1 MSKKNVKRMLIKENI
16 IYGVLSMLVAG
27 IISSFSYYKMV
38 SETNKLNKQIYGISN
53 SIKFEIPI
61 YEILIFGLI
70 SVFVCIIA
78 VYFSNK
84 MINKLSIVS
93 GIKENE

>member
-1 MSKKNVKRMLIKENI
+1 M
-16 IYGVLSMLVAG
+16 Y
-27 IISSFSYYKMV
+27 
-38 SETNKLNKQIYGISN
+38 
-53 SIKFEIPI
+53 
-61 YEILIFGLI
+61 ILIFGLI
-70 SVFVCIIA
+70 SVFVCVIA